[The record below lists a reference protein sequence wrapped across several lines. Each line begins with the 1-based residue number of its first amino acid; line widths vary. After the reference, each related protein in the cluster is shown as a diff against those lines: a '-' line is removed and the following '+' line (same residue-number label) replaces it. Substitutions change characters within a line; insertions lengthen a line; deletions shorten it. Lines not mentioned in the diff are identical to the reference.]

1 MQKKLALGG
10 LSLVVM
16 VCLAGLSWAA
26 ASPELKGAW
35 QGTATMVLAARAV
48 SPATY
53 RDAKVT
59 ITITDQNQDR
69 FFGKMVVDQ
78 QLNSQRYD
86 IAGVIYNAEL
96 HFTIYDSNKELWAI
110 GFGRLSEPET
120 PKGAVSISGYWNG
133 GGGYESALFSVKPEA
148 AGRPGGYPA
157 APGR

>member
-1 MQKKLALGG
+1 MQSKLALGG

-16 VCLAGLSWAA
+16 VCLAGLSWAS
-26 ASPELKGAW
+26 ASPEVKGAW

-53 RDAKVT
+53 RDAQVT
-59 ITITDQNQDR
+59 ITITDQNQER

-78 QLNSQRYD
+78 QLSSQRYD

-96 HFTIYDSNKELWAI
+96 HFTIYDSKKELWAI
-110 GFGRLSEPET
+110 GFGKLSEPET
-120 PKGAVSISGYWNG
+120 SKGAVSISGYWNG

-148 AGRPGGYPA
+148 GGRLGGYPA
-157 APGR
+157 APSR

>member
-1 MQKKLALGG
+1 MQRKLALGG
-10 LSLVVM
+10 LCLVVM

-26 ASPELKGAW
+26 AFPELKGAW
-35 QGTATMVLAARAV
+35 QGKATLVWGAQTV
-48 SPATY
+48 SPAIY

-78 QLNSQRYD
+78 QLSSQRYD
-86 IAGVIYNAEL
+86 MAGVIYNAEL

-110 GFGRLSEPET
+110 GFGKLSEPET

-133 GGGYESALFSVKPEA
+133 GGGHESALFSVKPEA

-157 APGR
+157 APGG